1 MLSVF
6 DSLVAPAARR
16 FKPDILLVSAGFDA
30 HRQDPFQLLQFR

>member
-1 MLSVF
+1 VLSVF

-30 HRQDPFQLLQFR
+30 HWQDPFQLLQFR